1 VAIWWAVVLEVSDA
15 TGYAKHRSRSHR
27 AVIRVYDQA
36 GNVIERVS
44 KQTILGSGEFCR
56 KQPGSADNFIASII
70 AV

>member
-1 VAIWWAVVLEVSDA
+1 MRSAVVLDVSDA
-15 TGYAKHRSRSHR
+15 TGYAKHRSRPRR

-36 GNVIERVS
+36 GNVIKRVS

-56 KQPGSADNFIASII
+56 KQSGSVDNSIPSMI